1 MASVNTITAVGL
13 ILICMAF
20 PPGISASNSLDA
32 DHEITQPFMG
42 DLTDMQ
48 ARHVIRVLVTYSKTN
63 FFIVKGKPQG
73 FDHDLIERY
82 GRFLKKHVSHG
93 TIPTRIL
100 YIPVPFDQLIPGLL
114 EGRGDI
120 AAAGLT
126 VTEGRRRQVAFTNS
140 YLPQVE
146 EIIITRRDLNTLATL
161 EDLSKKDVYY
171 VKGGSYGA
179 HLKQLNARFRNRD
192 LKPIHTVEASEN
204 LATEDLLELTNA
216 GVINYMVAD
225 RPVAELW
232 SGVLDRIMLRP
243 DLAIHKGGRLAWAV
257 RKNNP
262 KLLHSL
268 NTFIRTHKKGTLVG
282 NVLFQRYYKDRKW
295 ISNPL
300 TNKERRKLDR
310 FIWLFKKYGAQYG
323 FDWLALAAQAYEE
336 SGLNQQLKSHRGAI
350 GIMQILPKTAASRA
364 VNISDI
370 DQADNNIHAGVKYLA
385 HLRDTYFSD
394 PTLSPEERIYFSFAA
409 YNAGPTRVQRLR
421 RLAKK
426 MGVSPNKWFFNVEL
440 AALKYVGREPVRYV
454 ANIYKYYIAY
464 KLIFESQKK
473 KQKEKEALKP

>member
-1 MASVNTITAVGL
+1 MNKITVVGL
-13 ILICMAF
+13 ILICITF
-20 PPGISASNSLDA
+20 PPRISASDA
-32 DHEITQPFMG
+32 VDAVNEITQPFTG
-42 DLTDMQ
+42 DLPEMH
-48 ARHVIRVLVTYSKTN
+48 AHHVIRVLVIHSQTN
-63 FFIVKGKPQG
+63 FFFVKGEPHG
-73 FDHDLIERY
+73 FDYELMQQY
-82 GRFLKKHVSHG
+82 GRFLNKSLSRRK
-93 TIPTRIL
+93 IPTRIL
-100 YIPVPFDQLIPGLL
+100 YIPVPFDQLISGLL

-126 VTEGRRRQVAFTNS
+126 ITKNRQQQVAFTTP

-146 EIIITRRDLNTLATL
+146 EIIITRRGLKTLTTL
-161 EDLSKKDVYY
+161 EDLSKNDVYHI
-171 VKGGSYGA
+171 KGGSYGT
-179 HLKQLNARFRNRD
+179 HLKQLNARFRSSGF
-192 LKPIHTVEASEN
+192 KPIHIVEASEN

-225 RPVAELW
+225 RQVAELW
-232 SGVLDRIMLRP
+232 SGVLDNIVLRP
-243 DLAIHKGGRLAWAV
+243 DLTIHRGGYLAWAV

-268 NTFIRTHKKGTLVG
+268 NSFIRTHKKGTLVG

-300 TNKERRKLDR
+300 EKKERRKLDR
-310 FIWLFKKYGAQYG
+310 FIWLFKKYGEQYG

-336 SGLNQQLKSHRGAI
+336 SGFNQQLKSHRGAI
-350 GIMQILPKTAASRA
+350 GIMQILPETAASQA

-370 DQADNNIHAGVKYLA
+370 DQIDNNIHAGVKYLA
-385 HLRDTYFSD
+385 YLRDTYFSGSA
-394 PTLSPEERIYFSFAA
+394 LSPEERIYFSFAA

-421 RLAKK
+421 RRAES

-464 KLIFESQKK
+464 KLIFDSQKK
-473 KQKEKEALKP
+473 KQEEKEALQP